1 MSDVTEQ
8 PNEVIIPTQQLRN
21 DMWLNRIKI
30 QLNADDNKK
39 MVSLRLSCFLFVFK
53 RTLTPEEQNKILAF
67 MKNGKHMESLDLPD
81 YFEFFDKNNIPFVL
95 KFKHNKKY
103 PIGYNRSCRKRVK
116 QLRKQ
121 RKEMK

>member
-8 PNEVIIPTQQLRN
+8 PNEIIIPTRQLRN

-39 MVSLRLSCFLFVFK
+39 MISLRLSCFLFVFK
-53 RTLTPEEQNKILAF
+53 RTLTSEEQNKILAF

-81 YFEFFDKNNIPFVL
+81 YFEFFDKNDIPFVL
-95 KFKHNKKY
+95 KFKYNKKY
-103 PIGYNRSCRKRVK
+103 PMAYNRSCRKRAK

-121 RKEMK
+121 RNEMK